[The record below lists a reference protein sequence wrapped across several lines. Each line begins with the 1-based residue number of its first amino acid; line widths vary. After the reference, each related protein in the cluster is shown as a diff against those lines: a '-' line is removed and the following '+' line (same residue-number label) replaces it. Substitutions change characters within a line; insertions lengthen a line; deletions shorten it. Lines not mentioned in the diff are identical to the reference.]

1 VVDLFDEALDVAVA
15 VTERHAGSH
24 RMSRS
29 VLRIGAIAVAM
40 AGVGL
45 AVIVQGMLAPMPPTG
60 PLALVEPQPGSPQ
73 ARTEG
78 VLEITDEC
86 VRLVH
91 PDDTRSLLIWFR
103 GSVTWNAT
111 DRSVAMADPGGGDLT
126 LRSGDAVSVTGGGG
140 PIATLDSVG
149 SWVRRPGD
157 DCTAPEWFLAVD
169 VQAAQAK

>member
-1 VVDLFDEALDVAVA
+1 MN
-15 VTERHAGSH
+15 RN
-24 RMSRS
+24 
-29 VLRIGAIAVAM
+29 VLRIGAVALAI

-45 AVIVQGMLAPMPPTG
+45 AVILRGMLAPMPPTG

-103 GSVTWNAT
+103 GSVSWDTT
-111 DRSVAMADPGGGDLT
+111 DRSVAVTNPGGGDLT
-126 LRSGDAVSVTGGGG
+126 LRNGDAVSITGGGG
-140 PIATLDSVG
+140 PTATLDSAG
-149 SWVRRPGD
+149 SWFRRPGEA
-157 DCTAPEWFLAVD
+157 CTAPEWFLAVD
-169 VQAAQAK
+169 VQVAAEN